1 VPQAVRA
8 LRLAAGPDRASRR
21 HSAGRTRRLTLLLAL
36 LAAALFATGCSLDYE
51 SSRLADERPEGV
63 PESVISDA
71 SFTAV
76 REGQRQ
82 FTINA
87 AQAETY
93 PERNLR
99 LFNDVSFRELDEE
112 GELLTTGTADTVRY
126 FTESDNVELEGAVSF
141 YSSAHEAGIETDYL
155 FWNDE
160 ERTLE
165 AKPENLVRVERDS
178 GTVVEGRGFSADL
191 RRAVVR
197 FEDGV
202 EGTVVTEDED
212 DESDGGEDDGGEDE
226 GGEDKGQASRPA
238 AETESR
244 QASAADPEAESGTNS
259 ESTDRAGGR
268 DET

>member
-1 VPQAVRA
+1 
-8 LRLAAGPDRASRR
+8 
-21 HSAGRTRRLTLLLAL
+21 
-36 LAAALFATGCSLDYE
+36 
-51 SSRLADERPEGV
+51 
-63 PESVISDA
+63 
-71 SFTAV
+71 
-76 REGQRQ
+76 
-82 FTINA
+82 
-87 AQAETY
+87 
-93 PERNLR
+93 
-99 LFNDVSFRELDEE
+99 
-112 GELLTTGTADTVRY
+112 
-126 FTESDNVELEGAVSF
+126 VELEGAVSF

-226 GGEDKGQASRPA
+226 GQASRPPA
-238 AETESR
+238 KTESR
-244 QASAADPEAESGTNS
+244 QASAADPGAESGTNS